1 MVDRGTA
8 ENRAA
13 LRAEAVSWS
22 KSITAGAPGNVTV
35 NELVAPKPSGDWRIN
50 NFDLIRLLAALQV
63 AITHAISTMHVP
75 GFFTPI
81 VRFGLSFFPGV
92 PIFFVVS
99 GFLISKSYEH
109 SDLLSN
115 YFRNRCL
122 RIYPGLWV
130 CLIVTVSVMLMAGI
144 SVIGAISTRH
154 WLLWWAAQMTVFQN
168 YSPGFQWPQGLGGPG
183 PNASLWTIPIE
194 LEFYIL
200 LPAIY
205 AVFRL
210 RKRRGN
216 ISLLALFAASA
227 ALDLDLVYAHEGFP
241 NHTPYNYL
249 PFTVAPYLW
258 MFLVGVMVQRNWNTL
273 RSVLA
278 GRAHWWLLGYL
289 LLCMVATRLRILVGS
304 NAITPIFLL
313 PLAGLVISSAMSAPW
328 LADRVL
334 RHQDISYGTY
344 VYHALVINLMVGFGF
359 VGSAFSAATA
369 IAASLVLATMSW
381 ALVEKPFLRHKH
393 DALRPA
399 TG

>member
-1 MVDRGTA
+1 M
-8 ENRAA
+8 
-13 LRAEAVSWS
+13 
-22 KSITAGAPGNVTV
+22 
-35 NELVAPKPSGDWRIN
+35 NELVAPKPYGDWRIN

-63 AITHAISTMHVP
+63 AITHVISAMHVP
-75 GFFTPI
+75 GFFARI
-81 VRFGLSFFPGV
+81 VQFGLSFFPGV

-109 SDLLSN
+109 SDLLRD

-130 CLIVTVSVMLMAGI
+130 ALAVTVGVMFMAGI
-144 SVIGAISTRH
+144 GVIGTISTRH
-154 WLLWWAAQMTVFQN
+154 WLVWWAAQMTVVQN
-168 YSPGFQWPQGLGGPG
+168 YNPGFQWPQGVGGPG

-210 RKRRGN
+210 RERRGN
-216 ISLLALFAASA
+216 ISLLAICAASA
-227 ALDLDLVYAHEGFP
+227 ALDLGLVYAQERFP
-241 NHTPYNYL
+241 KHTLFNYL
-249 PFTVAPYLW
+249 PVTVAPFLW
-258 MFLVGVMVQRNWNTL
+258 MFLVGVLVQRNWNTL

-289 LLCMVATRLRILVGS
+289 MLCMVAARLGIYVGG
-304 NAITPIFLL
+304 NAITPLFLL
-313 PLAGLVISSAMSAPW
+313 PLAGLVISSATSAPW

-344 VYHALVINLMVGFGF
+344 IYHALVINLMVGFGF
-359 VGSAFSAATA
+359 FGSVFSAATA
-369 IAASLVLATMSW
+369 IAAALVLATLSW

-393 DALRPA
+393 NALRPA
-399 TG
+399 TR

>member
-1 MVDRGTA
+1 M
-8 ENRAA
+8 
-13 LRAEAVSWS
+13 
-22 KSITAGAPGNVTV
+22 KCITAGVPANVAM
-35 NELVAPKPSGDWRIN
+35 NELVAPKPCGDWRIN

-63 AITHAISTMHVP
+63 AVTHVISTMDVP
-75 GFFTPI
+75 GFITRI
-81 VRFGLSFFPGV
+81 IQLGLGFFPGV

-109 SDLLSN
+109 SDLLLN

-130 CLIVTVSVMLMAGI
+130 CLIVTAGVMLVAGI
-144 SVIGAISTRH
+144 SVIGPISTGH
-154 WLLWWAAQMTVFQN
+154 WLFWWTAQMTVFQN
-168 YSPGFQWPQGLGGPG
+168 YPGFYWPRGLGGPG

-205 AVFRL
+205 AVLRL
-210 RKRRGN
+210 RKRHGN
-216 ISLLALFAASA
+216 ISLLALSAASA
-227 ALDLDLVYAHEGFP
+227 ALDLGLVYAHEGFS
-241 NHTPYNYL
+241 NHAPYNYL
-249 PFTVAPYLW
+249 WATVAPFLW
-258 MFLVGVMVQRNWNTL
+258 MFLIGVMVQRNWNTL
-273 RSVLA
+273 RSLFA
-278 GRAHWWLLGYL
+278 GRAHWWLVGYL
-289 LLCMVATRLRILVGS
+289 LLCVMATRLGIYVGS
-304 NAITPIFLL
+304 NAITPVFLL
-313 PLAGLVISSAMSAPW
+313 PLAGLVISSATSAPW

-344 VYHALVINLMVGFGF
+344 LYHAPVINVMVGFGF
-359 VGSAFSAATA
+359 VGSAFSATTA
-369 IAASLVLATMSW
+369 IAASLVLATLSW

>member
-1 MVDRGTA
+1 MSSGSIG
-8 ENRAA
+8 AA
-13 LRAEAVSWS
+13 ANPAS
-22 KSITAGAPGNVTV
+22 
-35 NELVAPKPSGDWRIN
+35 KPSADWRIN
-50 NFDLIRLLAALQV
+50 NFDLVRLFAALQV
-63 AITHAISTMHVP
+63 AITHAFVIMQVP
-75 GFFTPI
+75 GFFARI
-81 VRFGLSFFPGV
+81 VQSVLSLFPGV

-109 SDLLSN
+109 SDSLRN

-130 CLIVTVSVMLMAGI
+130 CLVVTVGVLLIAGI
-144 SVIGAISTRH
+144 TVLGTISTRH

-168 YSPGFQWPQGLGGPG
+168 YSPGLQWPPSPGGPG

-194 LEFYIL
+194 LEFYVL

-205 AVFRL
+205 AVLRL

-227 ALDLDLVYAHEGFP
+227 ALDLGLVYADKGFH
-241 NHTPYNYL
+241 NQMPYKYL
-249 PFTVAPYLW
+249 GVTVAPFLW
-258 MFLVGVMVQRNWNTL
+258 MFLVGVLAQRNWNTL

-289 LLCMVATRLRILVGS
+289 LLCAVAIRLRIGVGS

-313 PLAGLVISSAMSAPW
+313 PLAGLVISGATSAPW
-328 LADRVL
+328 LADQVL

-344 VYHALVINLMVGFGF
+344 IYHALVINLMVRFGF
-359 VGSAFSAATA
+359 VGSAFSALTA
-369 IAASLVLATMSW
+369 IAVSLVLAALSW
-381 ALVEKPFLRHKH
+381 GLVEKPFLRHKRY
-393 DALRPA
+393 ALRAA
-399 TG
+399 TGASIFPAVGSPLK

>member
-1 MVDRGTA
+1 M
-8 ENRAA
+8 
-13 LRAEAVSWS
+13 
-22 KSITAGAPGNVTV
+22 GAHGNVTV
-35 NELVAPKPSGDWRIN
+35 NELIASKPTCDWRIN

-63 AITHAISTMHVP
+63 TITHAISTMHVP
-75 GFFTPI
+75 GLFTRI
-81 VRFGLSFFPGV
+81 AQFGLSFFPGV

-109 SDLLSN
+109 SDLLRN

-130 CLIVTVSVMLMAGI
+130 CLMVTVGVMLMAGI
-144 SVIGAISTRH
+144 SVIGMIPTRH

-168 YSPGFQWPQGLGGPG
+168 YSVGFQWPRGLGGPG

-216 ISLLALFAASA
+216 ISLLALFTASA
-227 ALDLDLVYAHEGFP
+227 ALDLGLVYAHEGFP
-241 NHTPYNYL
+241 NHTPYIYL
-249 PFTVAPYLW
+249 PVTVAPFLW

-273 RSVLA
+273 RSVFVR
-278 GRAHWWLLGYL
+278 RAHWWFLVYL
-289 LLCMVATRLRILVGS
+289 LLCVVATQLRIGVGG

-313 PLAGLVISSAMSAPW
+313 PLAGLVIS
-328 LADRVL
+328 
-334 RHQDISYGTY
+334 G
-344 VYHALVINLMVGFGF
+344 
-359 VGSAFSAATA
+359 ATEK
-369 IAASLVLATMSW
+369 IAAFRLV
-381 ALVEKPFLRHKH
+381 HKT
-393 DALRPA
+393 DLQFRPHS
-399 TG
+399 TEITSSQPGTRVPVHPWQRMRRVQR